1 MVPLNITQV
10 TSIHILDVHMCLVCL
25 NLKYIHTRIYICV
38 FVCLN
43 VKYIGQL
50 AVSRPIRLVL
60 LSVCRRLELVSFR
73 VIDVL
78 VKRSPLKK
86 DCWQQLLSVVLL
98 LDSFVFVCLF
108 VQICV
113 LSLCALLCVYMFP
126 DVVSDGSWFRSTS
139 GNEHSHIRRA
149 HVYLSI

>member
-1 MVPLNITQV
+1 M
-10 TSIHILDVHMCLVCL
+10 
-25 NLKYIHTRIYICV
+25 

-78 VKRSPLKK
+78 VKRSPPKK

-126 DVVSDGSWFRSTS
+126 DVVCDGSWFRSHMLDVHMCVSFVPFICLTLKY
-139 GNEHSHIRRA
+139 ID
-149 HVYLSI
+149 IWTDT